1 MALTKVTGSVIKDS
15 VSLSG
20 NVSIGGTLTYQDV
33 TNIDS
38 LGIITARTGVDV
50 SGGQLDV
57 GSNVKIGNSGVATA
71 TNFKTGSSNLHSTG
85 LTVGN
90 NFLHSTGINVG
101 TGATIH
107 VPATN
112 VITFGTSDS
121 ERLRITSGGDFGIG
135 TNNPQSRLE
144 VKDNSSNNYGTTI
157 RLSQGY
163 NSVFSE
169 ISTNFGGSMTLNAGQ
184 GGGTPIMHFQVN
196 DSEKMRLDSDGR
208 LLVGDSNASGAA
220 ILQVQKTSGDMILVR
235 NHATNY
241 ESLILSVAS
250 GTADIYASSGGS
262 TSRPA
267 LRFITNDTERLRIKS
282 DGKIQL
288 SSATSNTIH
297 SSSDNSKIAIF
308 AGSTDSVNHGGVI
321 AVTGVNHSAGCFTDV
336 SAGAGG
342 YIKMRVGTSEKLRI
356 NSSGQMMIG
365 NNTVGNSTTEK
376 LILQGQIGNGNYES
390 SIALRRGSTIGT
402 NDAGLGYIKFQ
413 DSAGS
418 TGAQMGG
425 RADSGWSGSSRPT
438 HLLFHTTQSGSSSLT
453 ERMRIHSGG
462 SVTKPHMPIASLTDS
477 RANDINNAELTSS
490 NFYNGVHVN
499 QGNHFNA
506 SNGRFTCPVA
516 GIYRIF
522 FRATTDQTYHTNVRL
537 RKNGSTINEA
547 YAAGT
552 SGTTHSDSSEAIVNC
567 SAGDYLH
574 IQASRLK
581 TSGGGQHKQVTF
593 QLLH

>member
-112 VITFGTSDS
+112 TLT
-121 ERLRITSGGDFGIG
+121 LG
-135 TNNPQSRLE
+135 TNS
-144 VKDNSSNNYGTTI
+144 
-157 RLSQGY
+157 
-163 NSVFSE
+163 
-169 ISTNFGGSMTLNAGQ
+169 A
-184 GGGTPIMHFQVN
+184 
-196 DSEKMRLDSDGR
+196 
-208 LLVGDSNASGAA
+208 
-220 ILQVQKTSGDMILVR
+220 
-235 NHATNY
+235 
-241 ESLILSVAS
+241 
-250 GTADIYASSGGS
+250 
-262 TSRPA
+262 
-267 LRFITNDTERLRIKS
+267 ERLRIKS

-288 SSATSNTIH
+288 SSATDNIIHTSSN
-297 SSSDNSKIAIF
+297 SSRLRLF
-308 AGSTDSVNHGGVI
+308 GGSNESVSNGGVL
-321 AVTGVNHSAGCFTDV
+321 TLHGVSHSAGNYTDLA
-336 SAGAGG
+336 AGSGG
-342 YIKMRVGTSEKLRI
+342 HLQFRIGTSEKLRI
-356 NSSGQMMIG
+356 DTNGKLLKGHTADIGNIRTQFNQDNQFVGATSAGIKIGSYANNAYASSLEFIKSRSATLGTNTKVHNGDTLGSIYWGAADGANYQPAAFVSAAIEGAANTNDVPTRLSFGTAKDGAAGADEKMRINPAGQIMIG
-365 NNTVGNSTTEK
+365 DSTVGNSSNEK
-376 LILQGQIGNGNYES
+376 LIIQGMATNANYEA
-390 SIALRRGSTIGT
+390 SIALRRGSTIGSD
-402 NDAGLGYIKFQ
+402 DAGLGYIKFQ

-418 TGAQMGG
+418 TGASMGG
-425 RADSGWSGSSRPT
+425 RADSGWSGGRPT
-438 HLLFHTTQSGSSSLT
+438 HLLFYTAQSGSNSPT

-462 SVTKPHMPIASLTDS
+462 SVTKPHMPLASLSDS
-477 RANDINNAELTSS
+477 RAVDISNAELTSS
-490 NFYNGVHVN
+490 NFYNVTHVN
-499 QGNHFNA
+499 QGSHFNA

-522 FRATTDQTYHTNVRL
+522 FRATTDQTQHTNVRL
-537 RKNGSTINEA
+537 RRNGSTINEA
-547 YAAGT
+547 YANGA

>member
-20 NVSIGGTLTYQDV
+20 NVSIGGTLTYEDV

-169 ISTNFGGSMTLNAGQ
+169 IASNFGGSMTLNAGQ
-184 GGGTPIMHFQVN
+184 GGGTPVMHFQVN
-196 DSEKMRLDSDGR
+196 DSEKMRLDNNGK
-208 LLVGDSNASGAA
+208 LLKG
-220 ILQVQKTSGDMILVR
+220 
-235 NHATNY
+235 H
-241 ESLILSVAS
+241 
-250 GTADIYASSGGS
+250 TADIGQIRTQFNQDNQFVGSNNAGIRIGSYSNNAYASSLEFVKSRSATLGTNTLVQNGDTLGQIFWGAADGS
-262 TSRPA
+262 NYQPA
-267 LRFITNDTERLRIKS
+267 AYILASIEGAPNTNDVPTRLSFGTAK
-282 DGKIQL
+282 DG
-288 SSATSNTIH
+288 A
-297 SSSDNSKIAIF
+297 
-308 AGSTDSVNHGGVI
+308 
-321 AVTGVNHSAGCFTDV
+321 
-336 SAGAGG
+336 AGAGE
-342 YIKMRVGTSEKLRI
+342 KMRI
-356 NSSGQMMIG
+356 NPAGQIMIG
-365 NNTVGNSTTEK
+365 DSTVGNSTTEK
-376 LILQGQIGNGNYES
+376 LILQGQIGNDNYEA
-390 SIALRRGSTIGT
+390 SIGLRRGSTIGT
-402 NDAGLGYIKFQ
+402 GDAGLGYIKFQ

-418 TGAQMGG
+418 TGASMGG

-438 HLLFHTTQSGSSSLT
+438 HLLFQTVKSGSTSLT
-453 ERMRIHSGG
+453 EACRITSDGYLQQH
-462 SVTKPHMPIASLTDS
+462 KLIAVSYSDS
-477 RANDINNAELTSS
+477 RAISLTNVDLTPS
-490 NFYNGVHVN
+490 NFYNAT
-499 QGNHFNA
+499 FFA
-506 SNGRFTCPVA
+506 SDTSILDSNGHFVAPVH
-516 GIYRIF
+516 GVYRLY
-522 FRATTDQTYHTNVRL
+522 FRCTTDSNSGNRANVRL
-537 RKNGSTINEA
+537 RKNGNTINEA
-547 YAAGT
+547 YDSAST
-552 SGTTHSDSSEAIVNC
+552 SGHYNSVSSEIILPLN
-567 SAGDYLH
+567 AGEYLD
-574 IQASRLK
+574 IQVAELHAQ
-581 TSGGGQHKQVTF
+581 SGTQHKVVNF
-593 QLLH
+593 HMLG

>member
-20 NVSIGGTLTYQDV
+20 NVSIGGTLTYEDV

-112 VITFGTSDS
+112 VITFGTNDS

-169 ISTNFGGSMTLNAGQ
+169 IASNFGGSMTLNAGQ
-184 GGGTPIMHFQVN
+184 GGGTPVMHFQVN
-196 DSEKMRLDSDGR
+196 DSEKMRLDNNGK
-208 LLVGDSNASGAA
+208 LLKG
-220 ILQVQKTSGDMILVR
+220 
-235 NHATNY
+235 H
-241 ESLILSVAS
+241 
-250 GTADIYASSGGS
+250 TADIGQIRTQFNQDNQFVGSNNAGIRIGSYSNNAYASSLEFVKSRSATLGTNTLVQNGDTLGQIFWGAADGS
-262 TSRPA
+262 NYQPA
-267 LRFITNDTERLRIKS
+267 AYILASIEGAPNTNDVPTRLSFGTAK
-282 DGKIQL
+282 DG
-288 SSATSNTIH
+288 A
-297 SSSDNSKIAIF
+297 
-308 AGSTDSVNHGGVI
+308 
-321 AVTGVNHSAGCFTDV
+321 
-336 SAGAGG
+336 AGAGE
-342 YIKMRVGTSEKLRI
+342 KMRI
-356 NSSGQMMIG
+356 NPAGQIMIG
-365 NNTVGNSTTEK
+365 DSTVGNSTTEK
-376 LILQGQIGNGNYES
+376 LILQGQIGNDNYEA
-390 SIALRRGSTIGT
+390 SIGLRRGSTIGT
-402 NDAGLGYIKFQ
+402 GDAGLGYIKFQ

-418 TGAQMGG
+418 TGASMGG

-438 HLLFHTTQSGSSSLT
+438 HLLFQTVKSGSTSLT
-453 ERMRIHSGG
+453 EACRITSDGYLQQH
-462 SVTKPHMPIASLTDS
+462 KLIAVSYSDS
-477 RANDINNAELTSS
+477 RAISLTNVDLTPS
-490 NFYNGVHVN
+490 NFYNATFFASDTSILN
-499 QGNHFNA
+499 
-506 SNGRFTCPVA
+506 SNGHFVAPVH
-516 GIYRIF
+516 GVYRLY
-522 FRATTDQTYHTNVRL
+522 FRCTTDSNSGNRANVRL
-537 RKNGSTINEA
+537 RKNGFTINEA
-547 YAAGT
+547 YDSTNSSGHYNSVSSEIILPLNAGEYLNIQVAQLHAQ
-552 SGTTHSDSSEAIVNC
+552 SGT
-567 SAGDYLH
+567 
-574 IQASRLK
+574 
-581 TSGGGQHKQVTF
+581 QHKVVNF
-593 QLLH
+593 HMLG

>member
-112 VITFGTSDS
+112 VITFGTSNN
-121 ERLRITSGGDFGIG
+121 ERLRIASDGKVGIG
-135 TNNPQSRLE
+135 TDATGSQLSVGRASGNSGLTLDCYGVNRSRLIFR
-144 VKDNSSNNYGTTI
+144 NNVVRGT
-157 RLSQGY
+157 
-163 NSVFSE
+163 E
-169 ISTNFGGSMTLNAGQ
+169 TN
-184 GGGTPIMHFQVN
+184 I
-196 DSEKMRLDSDGR
+196 D
-208 LLVGDSNASGAA
+208 A
-220 ILQVQKTSGDMILVR
+220 ID
-235 NHATNY
+235 
-241 ESLILSVAS
+241 
-250 GTADIYASSGGS
+250 DD
-262 TSRPA
+262 
-267 LRFITNDTERLRIKS
+267 LRFITNSGERLRIAAS
-282 DGKIQL
+282 GNIII
-288 SSATSNTIH
+288 SGITTSNTGFMFGTDGEMYLYKSAANTATLRIT
-297 SSSDNSKIAIF
+297 SDGPYAEFKDVSGDVQI
-308 AGSTDSVNHGGVI
+308 GSASGTLRL
-321 AVTGVNHSAGCFTDV
+321 
-336 SAGAGG
+336 SAGAA
-342 YIKMRVGTSEKLRI
+342 EKLRV
-356 NSSGQMMIG
+356 NTAGQIMIG
-365 NNTVGNSTTEK
+365 DSTVGNSSNSK
-376 LILQGQIGNGNYES
+376 LIIQGMATNASYEA
-390 SIALRRGSTIGT
+390 SIALRRGSTIGS

-418 TGAQMGG
+418 TGASMGG

-438 HLLFHTTQSGSSSLT
+438 HLLFYTTQSASNSPT

-462 SVTKPHMPIASLTDS
+462 SVTKPSMPVASFSDS
-477 RANDINNAELTSS
+477 RAVDVSNAILTSS
-490 NFYNGVHVN
+490 NFYNHQWWNNGS
-499 QGNHFNA
+499 HFNT

-516 GIYRIF
+516 GVYRIY
-522 FRATTDQTYHTNVRL
+522 FRATCDTDEHTNVRL
-537 RKNGSTINEA
+537 RKNGGTINEA
-547 YAAGT
+547 YANYSSGQT
-552 SGTTHSDSSEAIVNC
+552 SSDSSEAIVHC
-567 SAGDYLH
+567 SANDYLE
-574 IQASRLK
+574 IQVSRLK
-581 TSGGGQHKQVTF
+581 TNAGTQHKQVTF